1 MAGMTTR
8 NQLAAV
14 ANLRWRM
21 FLNSL
26 RTKRGKLELASRVI
40 VSAAF
45 TAGGLGGAIGTGVG
59 AYYFVS
65 EGKPQMLALLLWPVL
80 MFWQLFP
87 VMATAFTNNPDSS
100 DLLRFPLGYSSYF
113 LIRLAYGSFDPATAL
128 GSLWLFAIAL
138 GIGFASPALLPWA
151 ALVLILFGAFNLLF
165 MQMVFAWIERWLAQR
180 RTREILGVLFILL
193 MLSFQ
198 LVGPMMEH
206 FGRRP
211 RPKVKRFLE
220 ILVPIQGALPPGLA
234 ANAIAQAAR
243 EQFLTGFGSL
253 AVLAAIALAAAA
265 LLHLR
270 LRKQFHGES
279 FSETMARGSVERVRG
294 LRLGWTLPGISSS
307 VAAVFEKEVR
317 YVARSAPM
325 LLTLIMPLFM
335 LIVFRMGPMN
345 PARRSGA
352 FLARAPNMAFP
363 AAAAYALL
371 MLTNLVYNNFGGDA
385 GGIQFFYAS
394 PARFSQIV
402 LGKNLTHACVLAF
415 DTALAWFAVTYL
427 YGSPAFNITIA
438 TLCALLF
445 AAPLN
450 FAVGNLLSLY
460 SPKKLD
466 FSTFGRQRASQITVL
481 VSLGMQIVLVSIGV
495 GTFVIARHYGN
506 FWIAAVVFLALAAIT
521 FPIYGITLR
530 RIDRMALERRET
542 LVAELCRA

>member
-1 MAGMTTR
+1 H
-8 NQLAAV
+8 
-14 ANLRWRM
+14 
-21 FLNSL
+21 SL
-26 RTKRGKLELASRVI
+26 GTKRGKLELVSRVI
-40 VSAAF
+40 ASAAF

-138 GIGFASPALLPWA
+138 GIGFASPGLLPWA
-151 ALVLILFGAFNLLF
+151 ALVLTLFGAFNLLF

-211 RPKVKRFLE
+211 RPEVKRFLE

-243 EQFLTGFGSL
+243 GQFLTGFGSL
-253 AVLAAIALAAAA
+253 ALLSGIALAAAA

-279 FSETMARGSVERVRG
+279 F
-294 LRLGWTLPGISSS
+294 
-307 VAAVFEKEVR
+307 
-317 YVARSAPM
+317 
-325 LLTLIMPLFM
+325 
-335 LIVFRMGPMN
+335 
-345 PARRSGA
+345 
-352 FLARAPNMAFP
+352 
-363 AAAAYALL
+363 
-371 MLTNLVYNNFGGDA
+371 
-385 GGIQFFYAS
+385 
-394 PARFSQIV
+394 
-402 LGKNLTHACVLAF
+402 
-415 DTALAWFAVTYL
+415 
-427 YGSPAFNITIA
+427 
-438 TLCALLF
+438 
-445 AAPLN
+445 
-450 FAVGNLLSLY
+450 
-460 SPKKLD
+460 
-466 FSTFGRQRASQITVL
+466 
-481 VSLGMQIVLVSIGV
+481 
-495 GTFVIARHYGN
+495 
-506 FWIAAVVFLALAAIT
+506 
-521 FPIYGITLR
+521 
-530 RIDRMALERRET
+530 
-542 LVAELCRA
+542 